1 MTVPDPNPLE
11 TTETRRNWREIFT
24 VLGAVL
30 SPGLVAGILL
40 ALSSVSPPTAVRPS
54 VGLTDATTFEPTE
67 DLDIES
73 DSEAIAKERRLRDIE
88 LQLAA
93 ARRQEEKERR
103 YQQSFAAGVR
113 IETLPGTSIFAFGQA
128 GDLVRVSCE
137 ETEFGQVAT
146 LSTSAEPSAFF
157 VARYLS
163 GCIAGELAAGTEIGA
178 TLGPLGWEQHNQMN
192 GAAEEP
198 SPDFIEWALSG
209 YTGEYVAPTAES
221 DLHLD
226 EITEAIRPLAEIRV
240 ISYHIGPQ
248 RLHDK
253 HLAVVLLCCLQG

>member
-1 MTVPDPNPLE
+1 MTVLDPNPLE

-40 ALSSVSPPTAVRPS
+40 ALSPVLLPTAVRPS
-54 VGLTDATTFEPTE
+54 VGLTDATTTLESTE
-67 DLDIES
+67 DLDGES
-73 DSEAIAKERRLRDIE
+73 DFAAIARERRLRDIE

-103 YQQSFAAGVR
+103 YQQSFASGVR
-113 IETLPGTSIFAFGQA
+113 IETPPGTSVFAFGQA
-128 GDLVRVSCE
+128 DDLVGVSCE

-146 LSTSAEPSAFF
+146 LATSAEPSVFF
-157 VARYLS
+157 VTRYLS
-163 GCIAGELAAGTEIGA
+163 SCVAGELATGTEIGT

-198 SPDFIEWALSG
+198 NPDFIEWALSG
-209 YTGEYVAPTAES
+209 YTGEYAAPAAES
-221 DLHLD
+221 DLHLN
-226 EITEAIRPLAEIRV
+226 EITEAIKSFFTEPIE
-240 ISYHIGPQ
+240 
-248 RLHDK
+248 
-253 HLAVVLLCCLQG
+253 